1 MKSILSFICCLLFA
15 VPAFSS
21 DLSIVILKTDRRL
34 EVFREKQKIHSCRVG
49 LGNAPVGDKERSG
62 DGKTP
67 EGTFYVCVK
76 NPKSRFYLSLGI
88 SYPDA
93 TDAERGLREGIISR
107 KEQDRIVAAQEK
119 KATPSWNTAL
129 GGEIFIHGNG
139 SSSDWTL
146 GCIALD
152 DAEMKILFDL
162 IDVGTVVEIR
172 P

>member
-1 MKSILSFICCLLFA
+1 MKLILGFICCLLFA
-15 VPAFSS
+15 VPALAS
-21 DLSIVILKTDRRL
+21 DLSIIVLKAERRL
-34 EVFREKQKIHSCRVG
+34 EVFRGKEKIHSFRAG
-49 LGNAPVGDKERSG
+49 LGHTPVGDKERAG

-67 EGTFYVCVK
+67 EGTFYVCTK

-93 TDAERGLREGIISR
+93 VDAERGLSQDIISR
-107 KEQDRIVAAQEK
+107 EEHDKIVAAQEK
-119 KATPSWNTAL
+119 KAIPPWNTTL
-129 GGEIFIHGNG
+129 GGEIFIHGSG

-146 GCIALD
+146 GCVALD

-162 IDVGTVVEIR
+162 IEVGTKVEIR